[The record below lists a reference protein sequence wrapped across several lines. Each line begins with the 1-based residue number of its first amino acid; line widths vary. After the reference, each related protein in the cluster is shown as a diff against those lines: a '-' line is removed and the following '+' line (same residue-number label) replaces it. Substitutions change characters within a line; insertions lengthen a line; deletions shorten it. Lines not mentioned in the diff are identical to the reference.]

1 MKSRVRITS
10 IALAFFLAVS
20 SLFAQS
26 EKPTVLTADQLKQA
40 VPTSYFFRG
49 QSATV
54 QVRNSGGLRIGKD
67 ALVLAA
73 LVDTGGYATD
83 VKQKYQGLFISEV
96 KLNIGGSSLAPG
108 EYGFGFNAD
117 GKFRVMD
124 VAANDLLASDIK
136 NDDNLKRPVPL
147 KLVEEGGEYRLYA
160 GRKYVVIKVE

>member
-1 MKSRVRITS
+1 MKSRDRIMVVTF
-10 IALAFFLAVS
+10 ALCVAT

-26 EKPTVLTADQLKQA
+26 AKPVVLATDELKQSI
-40 VPTSYFFRG
+40 PSTYFFRG

-54 QVRNSGGLRIGKD
+54 QARNSGGLRIGKD
-67 ALVLAA
+67 SLIIAA

-83 VKQKYQGLFISEV
+83 VKQKYQGLLITEV
-96 KLNIGGSSLAPG
+96 KINIGGSSLAPG

-124 VAANDLLASDIK
+124 VGANDLLATDIK
-136 NDDNLKRPVPL
+136 SDDSLKRPVPL
-147 KLVEEGGEYRLYA
+147 KFSEENGEYRLYA